1 MKNKRS
7 LLVNL
12 SGVALA
18 FAIAFGGIFALWS
31 RLDRERAQLLSGG
44 GQVGIPAVTDA
55 VMSQSIGVVDVK
67 IKAADLSQE
76 ELRRAVLCLESA
88 SEKYPHEPVP
98 GQLSMTEAT
107 QSGMVWLGD
116 FLLPRLDREGMIPK
130 EYRLSCYLWADS
142 QAEAGEGAADPLS
155 GYWEVSFAG
164 EELDAVLF
172 LNAVTGQVLRA
183 WTALPYPEG
192 EYPDEERL
200 TELLEDYADSFG
212 VEAGYAISMAE
223 AGMSDSV
230 YATEKQGTEG
240 GGTESGGTESNGTES
255 FGAGDGETDS
265 PGQGGGEG
273 WVFRQRLEDQRMA
286 VCLEAG
292 DAVDAGMPLAES
304 GKALCLALY
313 LETKPPED

>member
-1 MKNKRS
+1 MRNKRS

-44 GQVGIPAVTDA
+44 GTVGIPAGTEG
-55 VMSQSIGVVDVK
+55 VMSKSVGVVDVE

-107 QSGMVWLGD
+107 RSGLAWLGD

-142 QAEAGEGAADPLS
+142 QAEADEGTDPLA

-183 WTALPYPEG
+183 WIALPYPEG

-240 GGTESGGTESNGTES
+240 GGTES

-273 WVFRQRLEDQRMA
+273 WGFRQRLEDQRMA

>member
-130 EYRLSCYLWADS
+130 EYRLSC
-142 QAEAGEGAADPLS
+142 
-155 GYWEVSFAG
+155 FAG

-183 WTALPYPEG
+183 WIALPYPEG
-192 EYPDEERL
+192 EHPDEERL

-273 WVFRQRLEDQRMA
+273 WGFRLRVEDQRMA

>member
-1 MKNKRS
+1 M
-7 LLVNL
+7 
-12 SGVALA
+12 
-18 FAIAFGGIFALWS
+18 
-31 RLDRERAQLLSGG
+31 
-44 GQVGIPAVTDA
+44 
-55 VMSQSIGVVDVK
+55 
-67 IKAADLSQE
+67 
-76 ELRRAVLCLESA
+76 
-88 SEKYPHEPVP
+88 
-98 GQLSMTEAT
+98 
-107 QSGMVWLGD
+107 
-116 FLLPRLDREGMIPK
+116 
-130 EYRLSCYLWADS
+130 
-142 QAEAGEGAADPLS
+142 
-155 GYWEVSFAG
+155 
-164 EELDAVLF
+164 LF

-183 WTALPYPEG
+183 WIALPYPEG

>member
-1 MKNKRS
+1 
-7 LLVNL
+7 
-12 SGVALA
+12 
-18 FAIAFGGIFALWS
+18 
-31 RLDRERAQLLSGG
+31 
-44 GQVGIPAVTDA
+44 
-55 VMSQSIGVVDVK
+55 
-67 IKAADLSQE
+67 
-76 ELRRAVLCLESA
+76 
-88 SEKYPHEPVP
+88 
-98 GQLSMTEAT
+98 MTEAT

-183 WTALPYPEG
+183 WIALPYPEG
-192 EYPDEERL
+192 EHPDEERL

>member
-18 FAIAFGGIFALWS
+18 FAIAFGGIFTLWS

-44 GQVGIPAVTDA
+44 GTVGIPAGTEG
-55 VMSQSIGVVDVK
+55 VMSKSVGVVDVE

-107 QSGMVWLGD
+107 RSGLAWLGD

-142 QAEAGEGAADPLS
+142 QAEADEGTDPLA

-183 WTALPYPEG
+183 WIALPYPEG
-192 EYPDEERL
+192 EHPDAERL
-200 TELLEDYADSFG
+200 TELLEDYADSLG

-240 GGTESGGTESNGTES
+240 GGTES

-273 WVFRQRLEDQRMA
+273 WGFRQRLEDQRMA

>member
-1 MKNKRS
+1 MRNKRS

-44 GQVGIPAVTDA
+44 GTVGIPAGTEG
-55 VMSQSIGVVDVK
+55 VMSKSVGVVDVE

-107 QSGMVWLGD
+107 RSGLAWLGD

-142 QAEAGEGAADPLS
+142 QAEADEGTDPLA

-183 WTALPYPEG
+183 WIALPYPEG
-192 EYPDEERL
+192 EHPDAERL
-200 TELLEDYADSFG
+200 TELLEDYADSLG

-240 GGTESGGTESNGTES
+240 GGTES

-273 WVFRQRLEDQRMA
+273 WGFRQCLEDQRMA

>member
-1 MKNKRS
+1 MKNKS

-55 VMSQSIGVVDVK
+55 VMSQSIGMVDVE

-172 LNAVTGQVLRA
+172 LNAVTGGRRDRKRRDRKQRDRKLRSRRRGNGQPRA
-183 WTALPYPEG
+183 GRRRGLGIPAAPGGSTDGGLP
-192 EYPDEERL
+192 
-200 TELLEDYADSFG
+200 
-212 VEAGYAISMAE
+212 
-223 AGMSDSV
+223 
-230 YATEKQGTEG
+230 G
-240 GGTESGGTESNGTES
+240 GRGCRRRRD
-255 FGAGDGETDS
+255 A
-265 PGQGGGEG
+265 PGGEREG
-273 WVFRQRLEDQRMA
+273 PVPCPVPGDEASGRL
-286 VCLEAG
+286 
-292 DAVDAGMPLAES
+292 
-304 GKALCLALY
+304 KAPGAL
-313 LETKPPED
+313 

>member
-1 MKNKRS
+1 MPARAD
-7 LLVNL
+7 
-12 SGVALA
+12 GVA
-18 FAIAFGGIFALWS
+18 
-31 RLDRERAQLLSGG
+31 
-44 GQVGIPAVTDA
+44 
-55 VMSQSIGVVDVK
+55 SQSIGVVDVEVK
-67 IKAADLSQE
+67 VTDLSQE

-183 WTALPYPEG
+183 WIALPYPEG
-192 EYPDEERL
+192 EHPDEERL

-265 PGQGGGEG
+265 PRQGGGEG
-273 WVFRQRLEDQRMA
+273 WGFRLRVEDQRMA

>member
-183 WTALPYPEG
+183 WIALPYPEG
-192 EYPDEERL
+192 EHPDEERL

-212 VEAGYAISMAE
+212 VPGMRFPWRRPGCPIPYTRRKNRERRAAGQKAAGQKATGQKASEPETGKRTAPGRAAE
-223 AGMSDSV
+223 R
-230 YATEKQGTEG
+230 
-240 GGTESGGTESNGTES
+240 
-255 FGAGDGETDS
+255 AGD
-265 PGQGGGEG
+265 
-273 WVFRQRLEDQRMA
+273 
-286 VCLEAG
+286 
-292 DAVDAGMPLAES
+292 S
-304 GKALCLALY
+304 GCA
-313 LETKPPED
+313 

>member
-1 MKNKRS
+1 MRNKRS

-44 GQVGIPAVTDA
+44 GTVGIPAGTEG
-55 VMSQSIGVVDVK
+55 VMSQSIGVVDVE
-67 IKAADLSQE
+67 IKAVDLSQE

-107 QSGMVWLGD
+107 RSGLAWLGD

-142 QAEAGEGAADPLS
+142 QAEAGEGTDPLS

-183 WTALPYPEG
+183 WIALPYPEG
-192 EYPDEERL
+192 EHPDAERL
-200 TELLEDYADSFG
+200 TELLEDYADSLG

-240 GGTESGGTESNGTES
+240 GGTES

-273 WVFRQRLEDQRMA
+273 WGFRQRLEDQRMA

>member
-1 MKNKRS
+1 MRNKRS

-44 GQVGIPAVTDA
+44 GTVGIPAGTEGA
-55 VMSQSIGVVDVK
+55 MSQSVGVVDVK

-142 QAEAGEGAADPLS
+142 QAEADEGTDPLA

-183 WTALPYPEG
+183 WIALPYPEG
-192 EYPDEERL
+192 EHPDAERL
-200 TELLEDYADSFG
+200 TELLEDYADSLG
-212 VEAGYAISMAE
+212 VEAGYVISMAE

-240 GGTESGGTESNGTES
+240 GGTES

-273 WVFRQRLEDQRMA
+273 WGFRQRLEDQRMA

>member
-1 MKNKRS
+1 MRNKRS

-44 GQVGIPAVTDA
+44 GTVGIPAGTEG
-55 VMSQSIGVVDVK
+55 VMSKSVGVVDVE

-107 QSGMVWLGD
+107 RSGLAWLGD

-142 QAEAGEGAADPLS
+142 QAEADEGTDPLA

-183 WTALPYPEG
+183 WIALPYPEG
-192 EYPDEERL
+192 EHPDAERL
-200 TELLEDYADSFG
+200 TELLEDYADSLG

-240 GGTESGGTESNGTES
+240 GGTES

-273 WVFRQRLEDQRMA
+273 WGFRQRLEDQRMA